1 MKIINSIVHQFK
13 NMGRSLVVH
22 KNEPQIEQKRDRYG
36 NLYWQVYDFNTHK
49 SYTFG
54 SDREVRVWIEERY
67 HRV

>member
-1 MKIINSIVHQFK
+1 MKIINLIVVLNNFAD
-13 NMGRSLVVH
+13 SLIAS
-22 KNEPQIEQKRDRYG
+22 KNEPQIEQKCDRYG